1 MRLYGLFFLPFY
13 FNIISPLNN
22 KVCWS
27 LSSRIERGDVRVPK
41 LKVRILVL
49 RTVLLLFWIDSD
61 NLKYSKEVILIAYTC
76 LWLLKIFIRLKM
88 ASNKKSSKII
98 RFLPV
103 LWLHEIWPRGIY
115 IQNNSQ
121 WENEVD
127 QKTPEACWWLP
138 NRRQGWWK
146 RRGGEYQKQKSC
158 HQSNLK
164 AQCITQIWYETSAR
178 WEKSI
183 TVVDLTEYH
192 CNAELVL

>member
-1 MRLYGLFFLPFY
+1 MQVISNTVITYFTKKMRLYGLFFLPFC

-27 LSSRIERGDVRVPK
+27 LSSRMERGDFRVPK

-88 ASNKKSSKII
+88 ASMKSDQEEFTS
-98 RFLPV
+98 RT
-103 LWLHEIWPRGIY
+103 IY
-115 IQNNSQ
+115 SG
-121 WENEVD
+121 
-127 QKTPEACWWLP
+127 KMRLT
-138 NRRQGWWK
+138 K
-146 RRGGEYQKQKSC
+146 RLLRLADEKEERGGEYQKQKSC

-164 AQCITQIWYETSAR
+164 AQWLKCITQILYETSAR
-178 WEKSI
+178 
-183 TVVDLTEYH
+183 
-192 CNAELVL
+192 